1 MKMNRIFKYTV
12 ILFSAGLVNSF
23 SLFAQSE
30 NKEKSAE
37 QATPVN
43 HPIEFPSMTV
53 EGKEQLRVQAGVKLY
68 PTRVK
73 SLSPAEID
81 SIRPVHKQ
89 QAFLLPI
96 KQLVS
101 VIDRKYYLRNYLDFY
116 AGNYLSLSGHG
127 GVEFAINDF
136 KMSLDARAIY
146 TDGHVKNAQD
156 FDGGLKLGMSY
167 IASKKYWIF
176 GGSKTYSY
184 LDIGRRSYNMFAM
197 DSAFG
202 RNVFNVDL
210 GVISDG
216 EYGGYIFSTGASYSQ
231 FNIEHNMDLAENS
244 NLNGFLKVGKYIDS
258 ALLFG
263 GDVSIRLGTTYGN
276 PNNFS
281 TFAAYAKYFVNKDII
296 LDGKA
301 GFQTAGSSESVLRAN
316 VILQGEANFLLN
328 KFVTLN
334 AGINANF
341 LDNSFRNMWQMNR
354 FVEHKS
360 KVDYAYEKAANAA
373 IVLHP
378 NEVAMFSVGAKVM
391 SIDRL
396 RTYSLTSDKQFS
408 VDYADANGMDL
419 FAKGSFLMG
428 EAGNLSGEIHY
439 ETFKYADGASKGNV
453 VQFTSP
459 ISFRASYFNVWMK
472 KIGTNFELNYC
483 GNRYLDQENTKEA
496 NAYIDLSVKVSY
508 EVINNLKIYLKG
520 ENLLNSNIAIWGPYR
535 ERDIFLSVGAFW
547 KF

>member
-1 MKMNRIFKYTV
+1 MNSLFKYIA
-12 ILFSAGLVNSF
+12 ILLSAGLVNSF
-23 SLFAQSE
+23 SLLAQSE
-30 NKEKSAE
+30 NKEKPAE

-96 KQLVS
+96 KPLVS
-101 VIDRKYYLRNYLDFY
+101 VIEGKSYLKNYLDLY
-116 AGNYLSLSGHG
+116 AGNYLTLSGRG

-136 KMSLDARAIY
+136 KMSLDARALY

-156 FDGGLKLGMSY
+156 FDGGVKLGMSY
-167 IASKKYWIF
+167 IAPKKYWIF

-184 LDIGRRSYNMFAM
+184 LDLGRRNYNMFAM

-202 RNVFNVDL
+202 RNLFNLDI

-216 EYGGYIFSTGASYSQ
+216 EYGGFIFSTGASYNQ
-231 FNIEHNMDLAENS
+231 FNLEHNMDLAENS
-244 NLNGFLKVGKYIDS
+244 NLSGFLKVGKYIDS
-258 ALLFG
+258 ALLVG
-263 GDVSIRLGTTYGN
+263 GDVSIRLGTAFGN

-281 TFAAYAKYFVNKDII
+281 TFAAYAKYFASKNVI

-301 GFQTAGSSESVLRAN
+301 GFQTAGSSESIQRAN
-316 VILQGEANFLLN
+316 VILQGEANFLIN
-328 KFVTLN
+328 KFITFN
-334 AGINANF
+334 AGANTKF
-341 LDNSFRNMWQMNR
+341 LDNSFRNMWEMNR
-354 FVEHKS
+354 FVEHKA
-360 KVDYAYEKAANAA
+360 KVDYSYEKALNAA
-373 IVLHP
+373 IILHP
-378 NEVAMFSVGAKVM
+378 NEVAMFSAGAKIM

-408 VDYADANGMDL
+408 VDYADANGMDI
-419 FAKGSFLMG
+419 FAKGSFLMD

-439 ETFKYADGASKGNV
+439 ETFKYADGANKGKI

-472 KIGTNFELNYC
+472 KIGTNFELNYF

-496 NAYIDLSVKVSY
+496 NAFIDLSVKVSY
-508 EVINNLKIYLKG
+508 EVIDNLKVYLKG
-520 ENLLNSNIAIWGPYR
+520 ENLLNSNIATWGPYR
-535 ERDIFLSVGAFW
+535 ERDIFLSLGAFW